1 MNASPAMDMKTIT
14 IRTSPMKLLQILSLG
29 MAILTPCPQ
38 IARADDSK
46 NHDKDVVYDEAKVP
60 PYDLPPLLLS
70 SEGKAITTP
79 EEWFNVRRPQ
89 LMALFGNLVYGVVPK
104 PESPIRTTF
113 EVVKTNPQFMQGK
126 ATRKDVR
133 IHFENRNGSAE
144 IRILVFTTIRGNLS
158 QRPPLGPPNRST
170 PAHTGHP
177 PSASIRANCG

>member
-1 MNASPAMDMKTIT
+1 MDMKTIT
-14 IRTSPMKLLQILSLG
+14 ITTSPMKLLQILSLG
-29 MAILTPCPQ
+29 IMVLTSCPQ

-46 NHDKDVVYDEAKVP
+46 NHDKDLIYDEAKVP

-177 PSASIRANCG
+177 PSASIRVLCG